1 MTTKSKTEDVVVI
14 DGTDLILGRLGST
27 LAKRLLLGESFKI
40 VNCRDV
46 VILGRKAFLVQRYK
60 TKISNKVIKQGPY
73 YSRSPSDIVKR
84 AFRNMLPYKNE
95 RGAAAFKRLKCYN
108 STPSTL
114 VSREKEVVETAKLD
128 NNKVFYY
135 TKIGELS
142 EALGYNKIIA
152 DNFKHSKQASGSVKE
167 K

>member
-1 MTTKSKTEDVVVI
+1 MANEVKDEKVVVI

-27 LAKRLLLGESFKI
+27 IAKRLLMGESFKI
-40 VNCRDV
+40 VNCKDV
-46 VILGRKAFLVQRYK
+46 VILGRKAFLVKRYK
-60 TKISNKVIKQGPY
+60 NKISNKVIKQGPY

-114 VSREKEVVETAKLD
+114 VSAEKETVESAKL
-128 NNKVFYY
+128 NNQEVFYY
-135 TKIGELS
+135 TKINELS
-142 EALGYNKIIA
+142 IALGY
-152 DNFKHSKQASGSVKE
+152 VKE
-167 K
+167 ANK